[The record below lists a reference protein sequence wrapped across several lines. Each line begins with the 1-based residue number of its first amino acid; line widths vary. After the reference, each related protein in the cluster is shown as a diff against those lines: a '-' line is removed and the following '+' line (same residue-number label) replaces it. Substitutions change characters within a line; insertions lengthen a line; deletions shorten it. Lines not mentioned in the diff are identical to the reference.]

1 MVFYV
6 SKEIKNCMKNFLVFV
21 SKMVLFVVQIP
32 DSEWGYQVIYPFLAY
47 KFLVVQDIHTGLL
60 SQTS

>member
-1 MVFYV
+1 
-6 SKEIKNCMKNFLVFV
+6 MKNFLVFV